1 MASIQPFK
9 RSELATM
16 AGTAAQPNEDYAA
29 VGPDWAIVLD
39 GATHSD
45 GVDTGCVHDVPWL
58 VSHLAAAL
66 VEQLVLSAANLPESL
81 ANAIEATCT
90 AHASSCDLSN
100 PDSPSSTVAMVRAR
114 ENAVEYLVLGDSP
127 VIFQTADEIQVM
139 ADDRVDRLEPN
150 GRPYS
155 PDVVRCKR
163 NSADGFWVA
172 STNPKAAYKAISGYV
187 DGPTRVALLTDG
199 VTRLTS
205 CYGYGWLDILSVLDQ
220 DGPAGLIQHVR
231 QAERK
236 SSQPANGFGKQH
248 DDATAV
254 YIRLS

>member
-9 RSELATM
+9 RSEMATM
-16 AGTAAQPNEDYAA
+16 AGTAAQPNEDYAV

-45 GVDTGCVHDVPWL
+45 GVATGCRHDVPWL

-66 VEQLVLSAANLPESL
+66 VEQLVLSAADLPESL
-81 ANAIEATCT
+81 ANAIDATCT
-90 AHASSCDLSN
+90 AHAGSCDLSN

-127 VIFQTADEIQVM
+127 VIFQTGDEIQVK
-139 ADDRVDRLEPN
+139 ADDRVDQLEPN

-155 PDVVRCKR
+155 PDVVRSKR
-163 NSADGFWVA
+163 NACGGFWVA
-172 STNPKAAYKAISGYV
+172 STNPEAAFKAVSGFV
-187 DGPTRVALLTDG
+187 ESPSSVALLTDG
-199 VTRLTS
+199 VTRLKS
-205 CYGYGWLDILSVLDQ
+205 CYEYDWPDILSVLDQ
-220 DGPAGLIQHVR
+220 DGPAGLIQRVR
-231 QAERK
+231 QAERR
-236 SSQPANGFGKQH
+236 SPQPVDGLGKRH